1 MTVLTFVLIKH
12 HPIGQG
18 NFQNGYTVMWGQPAF
33 FFLCCIN
40 ILFFWCT
47 PQYKATDFVVP
58 GPGKV
63 EMIYTP
69 TNAEPVKYVIHEF
82 EGKNTASQVAAR

>member
-1 MTVLTFVLIKH
+1 MAYMNFFLLILWVVICCSVVLTNPSSWL
-12 HPIGQG
+12 
-18 NFQNGYTVMWGQPAF
+18 WS
-33 FFLCCIN
+33 
-40 ILFFWCT
+40 

-69 TNAEPVKYVIHEF
+69 TDGKPIKYVVHEF
-82 EGKNTASQVAAR
+82 EGKKDGNLKCSQTPTTSGAGQLIEF